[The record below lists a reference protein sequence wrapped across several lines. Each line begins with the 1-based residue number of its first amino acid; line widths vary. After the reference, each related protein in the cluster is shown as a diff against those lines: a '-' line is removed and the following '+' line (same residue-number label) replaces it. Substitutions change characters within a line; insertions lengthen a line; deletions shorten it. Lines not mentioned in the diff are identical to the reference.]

1 MKTNKIKFITQ
12 AALIS
17 AIYIALTLIAN
28 ALGLANA
35 AIQVRFSEALT
46 ILPVFTSAAVPGLFV
61 GCLLSNTLTGCAPW
75 DILFGSLATLIGAIF
90 TLKLKNLKWAACLP
104 PIISNTII
112 VPFVLSYVYGA
123 EGTIP
128 YLMVTVAI
136 GEIISCAVLGNL
148 LRIALKPHKKIF
160 KL

>member
-12 AALIS
+12 ATLIS